1 MIFSDKTGTL
11 TQNKM
16 TVQNIYINLQF
27 IDHFNLQNRDHLTL
41 LKTCYLGNNAQ
52 INENQRIGDP
62 TELALLDLIHQS
74 IPLYKIS
81 SLKIAEIPFDSNRKM
96 MSVSTKHHLYSKGA
110 PDILLKKCD
119 TLLLN
124 GKKIT
129 LSSMQKEHILKQ
141 NQDLAKAGLRV
152 LAFGY
157 KEYNHEN
164 LTFIGLISLMDP
176 PRVEAVL
183 QCKKAGIKPIMITGD
198 HVITAT
204 SIAKKIGIFEEND

>member
-1 MIFSDKTGTL
+1 MLAVAAIPEALSSIVTIILSLSIQKMVKEHAIIKNIHSVESLGCIFVIFSDKTGTL

-41 LKTCYLGNNAQ
+41 LKTCYLCNNAQ

-81 SLKIAEIPFDSNRKM
+81 SSKIAEIPFDSNRKM

-119 TLLLN
+119 TLLFN
-124 GKKIT
+124 GKK
-129 LSSMQKEHILKQ
+129 
-141 NQDLAKAGLRV
+141 
-152 LAFGY
+152 
-157 KEYNHEN
+157 
-164 LTFIGLISLMDP
+164 
-176 PRVEAVL
+176 
-183 QCKKAGIKPIMITGD
+183 
-198 HVITAT
+198 
-204 SIAKKIGIFEEND
+204 